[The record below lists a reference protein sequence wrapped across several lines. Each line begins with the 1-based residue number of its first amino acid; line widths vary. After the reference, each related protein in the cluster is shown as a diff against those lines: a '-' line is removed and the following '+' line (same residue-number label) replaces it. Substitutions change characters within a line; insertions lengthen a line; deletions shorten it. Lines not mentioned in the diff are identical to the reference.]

1 MLFARGRCALAI
13 YLIRHGETELNA
25 TRVLQPP
32 GTPLS
37 ERGLM
42 QARALAARVAADG
55 VEHILSSDLTRA
67 RMTAEAL
74 HRLTEAPLELDPSLQ
89 ERNFGDLRGTPYAE
103 LSVDPFA
110 PGYAPPGG
118 ETWETFH
125 ARVDQA
131 WERIRMRLGF
141 VRGNLAV
148 VTHGLVCRSLVER
161 IFRLEPEHGP
171 VPRQWPNTSLT
182 IVDAQ
187 PPWAVR
193 VLNCTIHLDDETR
206 GDPLAPSGL

>member
-1 MLFARGRCALAI
+1 
-13 YLIRHGETELNA
+13 
-25 TRVLQPP
+25 VLQPP

-37 ERGLM
+37 ERGLA
-42 QARALAARVAADG
+42 QARALAARLAEHG
-55 VEHILSSDLTRA
+55 VEHIVSSDLARA
-67 RMTAEAL
+67 RMTADAL
-74 HRLTEAPLELDPSLQ
+74 HRATGAPLELDPSLQ

-118 ETWETFH
+118 ETWEAFH

-131 WERIRMRLGF
+131 WERVRMRLGF
-141 VRGNLAV
+141 VRGNLAL

-161 IFRLEPEHGP
+161 IFRLESEIGP
-171 VPRQWPNTSLT
+171 APRQWPNTSLT

-187 PPWAVR
+187 PPWSVR
-193 VLNCTIHLDDETR
+193 VLNCTAHLDDETR
-206 GDPLAPSGL
+206 GDARAPSGL